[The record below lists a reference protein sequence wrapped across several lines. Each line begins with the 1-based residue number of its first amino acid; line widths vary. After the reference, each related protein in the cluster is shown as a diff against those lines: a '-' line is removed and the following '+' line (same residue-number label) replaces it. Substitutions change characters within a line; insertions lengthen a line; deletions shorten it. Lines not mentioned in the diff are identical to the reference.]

1 MNIYSYRYHFISGII
16 MEKKLKIIILILVI
30 LVALGLATH
39 LFLTPSSVKSDS
51 VENVTDMINRTVEV
65 PSAVDNIV
73 ATSPPM
79 TTVLYMIA
87 PDKLKAVN
95 FQWTDDELKYV
106 PGQYA
111 NLPVVG
117 GWYGTQD
124 GSYEEFI
131 AAEPDV
137 VIESIDEGG
146 DGDLSTVEERQEKF
160 GTIPV
165 IAVRDTTN
173 VEKVGE
179 SILFMGKVVGA
190 EDKANQL
197 NDFNNKYLDIVHDRA
212 SKLSDSDRRTVY
224 YAYGDDG
231 LQTSPSHSTH
241 GQLIDLVGGKNVA
254 DALNQGNT
262 TSGVQVSIEQVIKWN
277 PDVIITNDQEFYNGI
292 YNDSN
297 WAHIK
302 AVQNKE
308 VYVSPQSPFKWF
320 DRPVGANMIIGVPWT
335 AKAIYPDDYSDINM
349 VDATKEFYSNF
360 YHFDL
365 SDDDARELL
374 LNSGLKESIL

>member
-1 MNIYSYRYHFISGII
+1 
-16 MEKKLKIIILILVI
+16 MEKKVKVIILILAI
-30 LVALGLATH
+30 LVVVGIATH
-39 LFLTPSSVKSDS
+39 LFLTPTS
-51 VENVTDMINRTVEV
+51 VEDGGSNNITDMINRSVEI
-65 PSAVDNIV
+65 PSNVNNVI

-106 PGQYA
+106 SGEYA
-111 NLPVVG
+111 SYPVVG

-131 AAEPDV
+131 AAEPDI
-137 VIESIDEGG
+137 VIESIDESG
-146 DGDLSTVEERQEKF
+146 DGDISTVKERQEKF

-165 IAVRDTTN
+165 VAVRDTTN
-173 VEKVGE
+173 VEKIGD

-197 NDFNNKYLDIVHDRA
+197 NDFNNKYLDIVHDKA
-212 SKLSDSDRRTVY
+212 SKLSDSDKKTVY
-224 YAYGDDG
+224 YAAGNDG
-231 LQTSPSHSTH
+231 LQTYPSGGSH
-241 GQLIDLVGGKNVA
+241 GQLIDLVGGNNVA
-254 DALNQGNT
+254 DSLNQGNT
-262 TSGVQVSIEQVIKWN
+262 SAAGVQVSIEQVIKWD
-277 PDVIITNDQEFYNGI
+277 PDVIITNDVDFYNNV

-320 DRPVGANMIIGVPWT
+320 DKPVGANMIIGVPWT
-335 AKAIYPDDYSDINM
+335 AKVIYPDDYKDINM
-349 VDATKEFYSNF
+349 VDATKEFYNNF

-365 SDDDARELL
+365 SDDEAKDILIS
-374 LNSGLKESIL
+374 SGLKESNL